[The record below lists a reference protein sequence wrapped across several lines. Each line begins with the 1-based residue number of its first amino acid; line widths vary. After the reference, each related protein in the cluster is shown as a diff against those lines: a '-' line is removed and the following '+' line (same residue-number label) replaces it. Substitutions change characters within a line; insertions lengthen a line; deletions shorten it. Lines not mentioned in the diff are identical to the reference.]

1 MRWNGTFCYIYHNES
16 TKYMYIQTV
25 INWAFQRFQN
35 FWRLQIGGAPFCL
48 IIFISFTFSPI
59 KLLAQI
65 IQWSSPILSCI
76 SSMYDVCL
84 HIVFAYILILQK
96 SLCMFQFLSVYNY
109 ALFQHVLLL
118 LFRST
123 YRTRDVHREDFV
135 GSDSCYP
142 NCESE

>member
-1 MRWNGTFCYIYHNES
+1 MSLSTFSKFLKITNWRRPILPYNFYFLYI
-16 TKYMYIQTV
+16 
-25 INWAFQRFQN
+25 
-35 FWRLQIGGAPFCL
+35 
-48 IIFISFTFSPI
+48 SPI

-96 SLCMFQFLSVYNY
+96 SLCMLQFLSVYNY

>member
-1 MRWNGTFCYIYHNES
+1 
-16 TKYMYIQTV
+16 
-25 INWAFQRFQN
+25 
-35 FWRLQIGGAPFCL
+35 
-48 IIFISFTFSPI
+48 
-59 KLLAQI
+59 
-65 IQWSSPILSCI
+65 
-76 SSMYDVCL
+76 MYDVCL

-96 SLCMFQFLSVYNY
+96 SLCMLQFLSVYNY

-135 GSDSCYP
+135 KSDSCYP